1 MFDSNIILRERRTV
15 HLFQNGY
22 TSSTV
27 KFCGEVRLSMD
38 KDLVTKGV
46 QLVLDRN
53 YWEAIELLL
62 KELPNDNSEGEIAS
76 YIALSYY

>member
-1 MFDSNIILRERRTV
+1 
-15 HLFQNGY
+15 
-22 TSSTV
+22 
-27 KFCGEVRLSMD
+27 MD